1 MDESS
6 RAKELDFLKFEVSE
20 IEDAMLKEG
29 EDEELETTFKRMEM
43 DERLLRVLRLRM
55 LIRVGKLEV
64 RANA

>member
-29 EDEELETTFKRMEM
+29 ED
-43 DERLLRVLRLRM
+43 
-55 LIRVGKLEV
+55 
-64 RANA
+64 